1 MDLADTKFCTLY
13 YHELWWLSQSVAEK
27 CEQVFK
33 ETEVPEEG
41 YVIQVDPAIHSVISS
56 LLSDAANIKKLV
68 STSSVKAGGENGE
81 RFRLRKERAN
91 ELADFVASLGVKELL
106 NPKVRNTLEHFDE
119 YLDEANYDISKK
131 AEQGRFAVYNMI
143 LSHWEA
149 ISPKVYPIRLYVSS
163 EKKFYNMK
171 WSIDLGLLH
180 AEAISIVG
188 KLKTIDEFS
197 KNEQSGLMI
206 RI

>member
-91 ELADFVASLGVKELL
+91 ELGDFVASLGIKELL

-119 YLDEANYDISKK
+119 YLDQANYDISKK

-149 ISPKVYPIRLYVSS
+149 MSPKVYPIRLYVSS

-180 AEAISIVG
+180 SEAISIVE
-188 KLKTIDEFS
+188 KLKTIDVFS
-197 KNEQSGLMI
+197 KNEQGGLMI